1 MRERERERER
11 EERDSLGAEEAAT
24 AASRRRLLHLLPV
37 LDRRDAEAPTK
48 TPLPPVHTGPPPRRN
63 LRHAASGRLASK
75 FSAPEGA
82 ATAAS
87 HRRQLLLAPVDDV
100 VPRETRDR
108 RDFKIPS
115 RARSPRT
122 QNCPDRRKSNAAL
135 LRKMPTELP
144 APRNCRLRH
153 RQLVKPQSAG
163 NFRKTWVARLRHPLP
178 PPATRNLQFLQRAT
192 PSTTYLTIWHRPPG
206 ARHTSSLPTAPL
218 SAPHQRSSDTQR
230 HRKFIQTIT

>member
-1 MRERERERER
+1 MSSSQRTSAPPRG
-11 EERDSLGAEEAAT
+11 SNLSITPFASSFSS
-24 AASRRRLLHLLPV
+24 AAS
-37 LDRRDAEAPTK
+37 APCCLR
-48 TPLPPVHTGPPPRRN
+48 TPSASFLW
-63 LRHAASGRLASK
+63 RH
-75 FSAPEGA
+75 ET
-82 ATAAS
+82 ATTALQ
-87 HRRQLLLAPVDDV
+87 HR
-100 VPRETRDR
+100 
-108 RDFKIPS
+108 S

-153 RQLVKPQSAG
+153 RQLVEAANQRCISGK
-163 NFRKTWVARLRHPLP
+163 RRLLAWRHPLP
-178 PPATRNLQFLQRAT
+178 PTATRNLQFLQRAT